1 MRAGWLAVGLIALP
15 AIALAGPDG
24 GQLAASCASCHGG
37 AGAAGI
43 ARLADLDAAQ
53 VVQAMLSYRR
63 GERRSQIMRVVAA
76 ALSPDEIMAVA
87 AYLARPPG
95 DRP

>member
-1 MRAGWLAVGLIALP
+1 MRARWLTAGLIALP
-15 AIALAGPDG
+15 AVALAGPDG

-37 AGAAGI
+37 SGGAGI
-43 ARLADLDAAQ
+43 ANLADLNAAQ
-53 VVQAMLSYRR
+53 MVQAIMSYRR

-87 AYLARPPG
+87 AYLARPPA